1 MFETKYSKVL
11 TVLLVVIM
19 LAIVGLGL
27 YLGYNYYNNYKTG
40 TDSSK
45 YVSTFAEEVQNT
57 TGDNV
62 TSGGIA
68 ENIAA
73 SEANSNNG
81 KQEKTYKGFNVIGT
95 IEIPKTKANY
105 PVLEGPPT
113 VKKLDTSVVA
123 LYPQNAVLNT
133 EGNVVISGHNY
144 RNGLFFSDNKKLS
157 TGDKIYITDLYGN
170 KVSYVIYNIFQAE
183 ENDTTFYNR
192 DTNGGRE
199 ITLSTCTDDTSQRLI
214 IEAKAE

>member
-57 TGDNV
+57 TDNNV

-81 KQEKTYKGFNVIGT
+81 KQEKTYKGFQATVISHELDHLDG
-95 IEIPKTKANY
+95 ILHIDIAKQTKQ
-105 PVLEGPPT
+105 LTKEER
-113 VKKLDTSVVA
+113 KKLREKFPYKIINKTS
-123 LYPQNAVLNT
+123 
-133 EGNVVISGHNY
+133 
-144 RNGLFFSDNKKLS
+144 K
-157 TGDKIYITDLYGN
+157 
-170 KVSYVIYNIFQAE
+170 YNHPKRKGE
-183 ENDTTFYNR
+183 
-192 DTNGGRE
+192 
-199 ITLSTCTDDTSQRLI
+199 
-214 IEAKAE
+214 